1 MVCRVLAD
9 AGRHCCGRVI
19 RARSADGAQSY
30 RIETLSGGF
39 DAHSESQAEREATRA
54 AGQVAI
60 GSDGSIYF
68 VDAAGTRVRRA
79 DPAGTVRTVAG
90 NGVRGHS
97 GDGGPAKS
105 AAVSPLALAVDP
117 SGVLYIAELYRIRK
131 VDLAGTITTIAG
143 TGERGFSGDG
153 GPATA
158 ARISIVSSGAS
169 LWSGLASVANAA
181 GTAWAAVEAS
191 AARNCTTK
199 SPSRKADFTTSRT
212 SCCCAAIATWKS
224 TERIGS
230 N

>member
-1 MVCRVLAD
+1 M
-9 AGRHCCGRVI
+9 
-19 RARSADGAQSY
+19 
-30 RIETLSGGF
+30 
-39 DAHSESQAEREATRA
+39 
-54 AGQVAI
+54 AI

-158 ARISIVSSGAS
+158 ARISIVSSLAADTVGNVYVADRDNHRIRRIDP
-169 LWSGLASVANAA
+169 SGTITTVAGNGERGPFPWPNGIVPPA
-181 GTAWAAVEAS
+181 GI
-191 AARNCTTK
+191 
-199 SPSRKADFTTSRT
+199 P
-212 SCCCAAIATWKS
+212 AT
-224 TERIGS
+224 GGGGGGH
-230 N
+230 